1 MPSEPKIVSFIVDQ
15 ASGAPDVR
23 AKPMF
28 GEYGIYCDDR
38 MVAMVCDSQLFVK
51 PTLAGRAFAPD
62 AGEAP
67 PYPGAKACLLI
78 DPEHW
83 DDREWLSELFRVS
96 AAALPLPKS
105 RAKRNPAMRH
115 GV

>member
-1 MPSEPKIVSFIVDQ
+1 MPSEPKTVDFIVDQ

-28 GEYGIYCDDR
+28 GEYGIYCDNR
-38 MVAMVCDSQLFVK
+38 MVAMLCDNQLFVK
-51 PTLAGRAFAPD
+51 PTLAGRALAPD
-62 AGEAP
+62 AGEAQ
-67 PYPGAKACLLI
+67 PYPGAKPCLLI
-78 DPEHW
+78 DPEQW

-96 AAALPLPKS
+96 AAALPLPKP
-105 RAKRNPAMRH
+105 RAKRKSATTQ